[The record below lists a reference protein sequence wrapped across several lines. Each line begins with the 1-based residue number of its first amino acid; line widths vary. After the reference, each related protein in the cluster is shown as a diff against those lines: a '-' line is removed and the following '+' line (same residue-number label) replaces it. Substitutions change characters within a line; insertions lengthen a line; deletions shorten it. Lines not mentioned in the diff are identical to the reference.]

1 MDLSH
6 RQCGVA
12 PPPRTDPFQNLAGA
26 CQGGRGV
33 AQISMRARLVT
44 NAYVGDISGLV
55 YGIVVLSMAEA
66 IGTSTLEPLLTEDRA
81 LASAAPTDT

>member
-1 MDLSH
+1 
-6 RQCGVA
+6 
-12 PPPRTDPFQNLAGA
+12 
-26 CQGGRGV
+26 
-33 AQISMRARLVT
+33 MRARLVT